1 MVRVVTNRAF
11 VPPLLDHATFADPH
25 KLSTGMSHLFINGV
39 QVLADGVH
47 TGATPGRVVRGPGWT
62 GWKK

>member
-1 MVRVVTNRAF
+1 
-11 VPPLLDHATFADPH
+11 DPH